1 MAARPRVRYRRA
13 MTRLAKTILVV
24 SLLVLGAGCGDDDD
38 DDAPT
43 IDGGGADAPA
53 ACNGVGQTCSP
64 SDACPEGLKCYLNG
78 DRGVCSTERPTCGG
92 IVGAEC
98 MSETETLQCAQQTD
112 SEQGICVT
120 EDELRCICASAPD
133 AVTSCASA
141 LLP

>member
-1 MAARPRVRYRRA
+1 MRYGRT
-13 MTRLAKTILVV
+13 MTRLAKTFFVV
-24 SLLVLGAGCGDDDD
+24 CLLAIGAPGCGDDDD
-38 DDAPT
+38 GDD
-43 IDGGGADAPA
+43 DAPA
-53 ACNGVGQTCSP
+53 ADANTGPDAPVGCNDVGQTCSE
-64 SDACPEGLKCYLNG
+64 SDTCPGELKCYLAG

-98 MSETETLQCAQQTD
+98 DSETETLQCALQTD

-133 AVTSCASA
+133 AVTACASA